1 MTKSLGNTVPK
12 LQQTTNGA
20 LIDGELTF
28 SVIPSFI
35 NEGYQLINA
44 AQGNLTFDLSSVTR
58 VDSAS
63 LALLIDWVRYA
74 KRKKKSLTFIHLP
87 EKIQQ
92 MMKLSNL
99 VFPI

>member
-1 MTKSLGNTVPK
+1 MAK
-12 LQQTTNGA
+12 LKQTTNGA
-20 LIDGELTF
+20 MIEGELTF

-35 NEGYQLINA
+35 NEGYRLIDA
-44 AQGNLTFDLSSVTR
+44 AQGGLTFDLSGVTR
-58 VDSAS
+58 VDSGS

-74 KRKKKSLTFIHLP
+74 KQQQKSVTFSHLP

-99 VFPI
+99 VLPV

>member
-1 MTKSLGNTVPK
+1 MPK
-12 LQQTTNGA
+12 LKQTTNGA
-20 LIDGELTF
+20 MIEGELTF
-28 SVIPSFI
+28 KVIPSFI
-35 NEGYQLINA
+35 NEGYRLIDA
-44 AQGNLTFDLSSVTR
+44 AQDALTIDLSDVTR

-74 KRKKKSLTFIHLP
+74 KQHRKSLVFSHLP

-99 VFPI
+99 VFPA